1 MLSEFSTTVFPS
13 PSFHIDPFLQKL
25 KTPLKQV
32 STSFDKLDHVF
43 CVFSSPFA
51 DAILQNLHKSM
62 QMETRQ
68 SDNWD
73 KSLIF
78 KNLVKLKHIHYKESS
93 PRPQYHFHINGSY
106 MSSIPAVKYNFHLYE
121 DSN

>member
-1 MLSEFSTTVFPS
+1 MLPEFSTTVFPS
-13 PSFHIDPFLQKL
+13 PSFLIDPFFL
-25 KTPLKQV
+25 KIKNPPQASV
-32 STSFDKLDHVF
+32 STSFTKLDH
-43 CVFSSPFA
+43 VFSSPFA

-62 QMETRQ
+62 EMETRQ

-78 KNLVKLKHIHYKESS
+78 KNIVKLKHIHYKEFS
-93 PRPQYHFHINGSY
+93 PWPQYHFHINGSY
-106 MSSIPAVKYNFHLYE
+106 MSSIPTVKYNFHLYQ